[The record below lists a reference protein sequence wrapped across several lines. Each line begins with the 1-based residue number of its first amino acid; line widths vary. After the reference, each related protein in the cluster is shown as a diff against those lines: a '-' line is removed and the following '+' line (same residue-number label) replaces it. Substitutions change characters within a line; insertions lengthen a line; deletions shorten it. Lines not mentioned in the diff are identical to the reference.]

1 MKGQRGEGGAQK
13 QRWRERDCL
22 FRNFKAQAAT
32 QTLEAEV
39 CLPGGWVREYNS
51 GKERGSTLGR
61 GGVLLWEMVDSGCRD
76 EEKCR
81 VRE

>member
-1 MKGQRGEGGAQK
+1 ME
-13 QRWRERDCL
+13 RERDCL

-51 GKERGSTLGR
+51 GRKGARWDGV
-61 GGVLLWEMVDSGCRD
+61 GVLLWEMAGAGWD
-76 EEKCR
+76 EE
-81 VRE
+81 EWW